1 MVSFFNILLL
11 TYVHYS
17 VILNN
22 EIMFIKEVRH
32 AAATKM
38 PPCKLFTTG

>member
-1 MVSFFNILLL
+1 MVSFIFLLL
-11 TYVHYS
+11 TYVHYC
-17 VILNN
+17 VIVNN

-38 PPCKLFTTG
+38 PPCKLFITS